1 MVTNVAYFSG
11 IRTEIISLLKKA
23 EKEVLIAMA
32 WFTSNELLDAIILCQ
47 RKGVK
52 VKLILLDDI
61 INHCDFGV
69 DFNKFIKEQ
78 GSEFYLYPPSRKFM
92 HNKFCII
99 DRKIL
104 VTGSYNWT
112 NYAESRN
119 LENVVVSTDS
129 SLIEGYI
136 GCFNGMLDDLT
147 KVDSFERVT
156 VEELPEEV
164 FVSRFVDMAQEVYSS
179 SDGDSEHNRNQF
191 KKKASLLK
199 YKLPE
204 SQIPYDIKVPK
215 QEDNDIKKHNKESDE
230 AYKKDTKPVLLI
242 KEVADFRYPV
252 SRYNIGF
259 KAKLIDKGGK
269 EGLKVLIE
277 KGQPLPYTITRDAKS
292 ANSGDYDAMNSTCEF
307 YYGDT
312 EEISDCTK
320 FGDTLTLEKLPKM
333 KEGEVRFKIMITLET
348 SGRLSVK
355 FVCTNTGTGVEGEYM
370 DNNFVDFRSS

>member
-1 MVTNVAYFSG
+1 MNNKALFLN
-11 IRTEIISLLKKA
+11 IRAEIISLLA
-23 EKEVLIAMA
+23 EADKEVLIAMA
-32 WFTSNELLDAIILCQ
+32 WFTSGELLNAIIQCQ
-47 RKGVK
+47 RRGVM

-69 DFNKFIKEQ
+69 DFNKFIMER
-78 GSEFYLYPPSRKFM
+78 GSELYLYPPSKKFM
-92 HNKFCII
+92 HNKFCVI

-119 LENVVVSTDS
+119 LENVVVSTDL

-136 GCFNGMLDDLT
+136 KCFNGMLDDLT

-156 VEELPEEV
+156 VADLPEEV
-164 FVSRFVDMAQEVYSS
+164 FVSHYVDMAQEVYSYS
-179 SDGDSEHNRNQF
+179 KGDSEHYKKQF
-191 KKKASLLK
+191 KKKASLSK
-199 YKLPE
+199 YKLPDPI
-204 SQIPYDIKVPK
+204 IPYDVNVSK
-215 QEDNDIKKHNKESDE
+215 QENNDMQNPYKESNE
-230 AYKKDTKPVLLI
+230 AYKKDTKPVLVI
-242 KEVADFRYPV
+242 KRVSDFQYPV

-259 KAKLIDKGGK
+259 KAKLIDRGGK

-292 ANSGDYDAMNSTCEF
+292 ANSGGYDAMNSSCEL

-312 EEISDCTK
+312 EEIVDCTK

-333 KEGEVRFKIMITLET
+333 KEGEVRFKIMVTLEA

-355 FVCTNTGTGVEGEYM
+355 FVCTNTGSGVKGEYS
-370 DNNFVDFRSS
+370 DNNFVDYRSS